1 MLEDSVKKLKTPK
14 SLPYQTLRK
23 SQIYSS
29 VELLADWVYEHCG
42 SVPFPSLEDPKFNSF
57 LNKIGL
63 PSMDQIDLAGEWLNS
78 KYKEARIE
86 SEARIRDAM
95 FFQIASDGWK
105 SGGDTNNRYHDHGSG
120 GFDNLVNLSVNL
132 PNGSGV
138 FRRAVFTSGLCF
150 RRC

>member
-1 MLEDSVKKLKTPK
+1 MLEDS
-14 SLPYQTLRK
+14 
-23 SQIYSS
+23 
-29 VELLADWVYEHCG
+29 LLADWVYEHCG
-42 SVPFPSLEDPKFNSF
+42 SVPFSSLEDPKFDSF

-63 PSMDQIDLAGEWLNS
+63 PSMDQIDLAGERLNS

-86 SEARIRDAM
+86 SEARIHDAM

-105 SGGDTNNRYHDHGSG
+105 SG

-138 FRRAVFTSGLCF
+138 FRRAVFTSGYVFSRNVEYVLLETVREICGSNLQQCVRIVSDRLKINCF
-150 RRC
+150 KES